1 MCVTM
6 YPRMVMDCSL
16 NGMEIKPYGSKWWRL
31 NVGDSWMLNLN
42 QDTILFDV
50 SLPDAND
57 CRRKS
62 DQTLVAIPANST
74 KAQKP
79 Y

>member
-1 MCVTM
+1 
-6 YPRMVMDCSL
+6 
-16 NGMEIKPYGSKWWRL
+16 
-31 NVGDSWMLNLN
+31 MLNLN